1 MTPLLSALLP
11 SITGTVGD
19 LIDRFI
25 PNKSEAAKAKLE
37 MEAKLIDSLTSIDVA
52 QIGVN
57 AEEAKSSNLFVAGW
71 RPACGWICA
80 IAMGY
85 HYIAQPFLA
94 FALTNLGYVVVLP
107 VFNMNALE
115 TVLFGML
122 GLGSMRSF
130 DKMKGTSK

>member
-1 MTPLLSALLP
+1 MNPLLTALLP
-11 SITGTVGD
+11 SITGTVSD

-37 MEAKLIDSLTSIDVA
+37 MEAKLIDSLTQVDVA
-52 QIGVN
+52 QIAVN
-57 AEEAKSSNLFVAGW
+57 AEEAKSSNVFVAGW

-94 FALTNLGYVVVLP
+94 FLLVNLGYAITLP
-107 VFNMNALE
+107 AFNMDALE

-122 GLGSMRSF
+122 GLGGMRSF

>member
-37 MEAKLIDSLTSIDVA
+37 MEAKLIDSLTSVDVA
-52 QIGVN
+52 QIAVN
-57 AEEAKSSNLFVAGW
+57 IEEAKSDNFFVKGW

-85 HYIAQPFLA
+85 HYVLQPFLA
-94 FALTNLGYVVVLP
+94 FALTNLGYVIVLP
-107 VFNMNALE
+107 AFNMSTLE
-115 TVLFGML
+115 TILFGML